1 MNTVEI
7 LDRLIAVSIDS
18 EKRYRHAAKDVERT
32 SLEKFFQGQALTR
45 KAAADELSAERM
57 KINGDANEHGTL
69 SGLADRTALDFSVIM
84 SKGDTGVM
92 EWCREDDEQVIA
104 EYEKALAE
112 KLPEQL
118 RLMLER
124 QLEHVRGAIGKLEVA
139 LSIFGKPRS

>member
-1 MNTVEI
+1 MHIVEI

-45 KAAADELSAERM
+45 KAAADELSAEQM

-124 QLEHVRGAIGKLEVA
+124 QLERVRGAVGKLEGA